1 MFFGKRFRGYQT
13 DTLSGLE
20 ILVLKI
26 IKNNEGIT
34 GYDITQRIN
43 RRFRG
48 LWRGSAGTIYPLLK
62 NLTDNG
68 FVEVS
73 EIIEGNRL
81 KKKYI
86 ITEKGIA
93 ELRNVLD
100 VNIQPS
106 VHSLM
111 DFISTMIDD
120 IPRIKNNVE
129 TMFCSYP
136 HHRSVMNV
144 KIDEND
150 FSLQNI
156 NRIKNHIETLDVTR
170 DKLEKRVRR
179 LNNQI
184 EEARLILKDIEEKRK
199 DARIIEILDD
209 DDYDKKMMN
218 I

>member
-62 NLTDNG
+62 SLTDNG
-68 FVEVS
+68 VVEIS
-73 EIIEGNRL
+73 EVIEGNRL
-81 KKKYI
+81 KKKYS
-86 ITEKGIA
+86 ITEKGVA

-106 VHSLM
+106 VNSLM

-120 IPRIKNNVE
+120 IPRIRHNVE

-144 KIDEND
+144 KIDESD

-156 NRIKNHIETLDVTR
+156 NRIKDHIETLEMTR
-170 DKLEKRVRR
+170 NKLQKRVGL

-184 EEARLILKDIEEKRK
+184 EDSRSVLREIEEKRK
-199 DARIIEILDD
+199 DARIIDILDD